1 METEVNIPLLR
12 KAVEWAEVEAQKPE
26 IDCLWDQSDYI
37 TSPTIRA
44 WRMTSQYVALDQ
56 GPLARRAERERLTKA
71 VAPHCGTAY
80 CIAGW
85 VGQLLDPRYEKAD
98 DVKGMCVSE
107 FAADALGLNPD
118 QADELFEGSNTI
130 GDVRRIAER
139 IAGGAL

>member
-12 KAVEWAEVEAQKPE
+12 KAVEWAEAEAAKPE

-37 TSPTIRA
+37 THPVVRA
-44 WRMTSQYVALDQ
+44 WRMTGQYVDLDQ
-56 GPLARRAERERLTKA
+56 EPVARRAERERLANT

-85 VGQLLDPRYEKAD
+85 VGQLLDPRFEKAD
-98 DVKGMCVSE
+98 DVKGMCVAE
-107 FAADALGLNPD
+107 FAADALGLDPD

-130 GDVRRIAER
+130 KEVRSIAER